1 MPADSAPRESASDI
15 VWRPSAEA
23 VAATAL
29 AQFMARHGVADY
41 DALNRRSADDPEW
54 YWRAVA
60 DFFAVPFA
68 KTPDRMLDVSKG
80 APWAAWCVGGRL
92 NIAAACLDRHRGTPT
107 MGKEAIVWEA
117 EDGTQRRWTYET
129 LATETAKLA
138 DGLRG
143 LGIEPGEAVG
153 IFMPMLPETVAAF
166 FAIARIGAIAV
177 PLFSGFAP
185 DAVVARLADAGAV
198 AVLASASTKRRG
210 QTVAM
215 MATLDEAAKRIPTL
229 RHVVVLGADAATPW
243 TDGRDRKWESVV
255 AIGDPK
261 APPTDASLVDTGA
274 DDPFMIIFTSGT
286 TGQAKGTVHSHAGFL
301 LKLASDFGL
310 AMDFR
315 PADRFLWMSDLGWL
329 VGPMEIVVAI
339 FFGGTLVL
347 AEGAPDWP
355 DHGRLWRLV
364 EMHKVS
370 YLGVAPTMA
379 RAMMRYGD
387 DTVTKHDLSSVRV
400 VASSGELWNP
410 DSWLWFFEHVCKRR
424 APILNVSGGTEIGWG
439 IVAQT
444 AIHPMKPCA
453 FSGSMPGMG
462 ADIVDAEGRPVG
474 PGVMGE
480 LVLRVPSI
488 GLTRGLWNAPERYM
502 ETYWTKIPGL
512 WVHGDWASRDAN
524 GFWYLHGRSDDTIK
538 VAGKRCGPAEIEA
551 LLMATGRVAEA
562 AATGIADPLKGESV
576 LCVCVPSDKKADP
589 GLADALKAAVVA
601 GLSPAFRPKDVLLVA
616 DLPKTRSLKVMRRV
630 VRALYEGRDPG
641 DLASLVN
648 PPALDDLKRAIAER
662 KARA

>member
-1 MPADSAPRESASDI
+1 MPADTATDI

-29 AQFMARHGVADY
+29 AKFMRTHGIADY
-41 DALNRRSADDPEW
+41 DDLNRRSADDPEW

-68 KTPDRMLDVSKG
+68 KSPEKMLDVSKG
-80 APWAAWCVGGRL
+80 AAWAEWCVGGRL
-92 NIAAACLDRHRGTPT
+92 NIAAACIDRHRDTPT
-107 MGKEAIVWEA
+107 MQKEAVVWEA
-117 EDGTQRRWTYET
+117 EDGTQRRWTYADLAAET
-129 LATETAKLA
+129 NRLA
-138 DGLRG
+138 DGLRA
-143 LGIEPGEAVG
+143 LGVKPGQAVG

-210 QTVAM
+210 QTVPM
-215 MATLDEAAKRIPTL
+215 KATLDEAAKRIPTL
-229 RHVVVLGADAATPW
+229 RYVVVLGADAATPW
-243 TDGRDRKWESVV
+243 TAGRDRRWEDVV
-255 AIGDPK
+255 ADGNPDS
-261 APPTDASLVDTGA
+261 PPADTSLVDTGA
-274 DDPFMIIFTSGT
+274 DDRFMIIFTSGT

-310 AMDFR
+310 VMDFR
-315 PADRFLWMSDLGWL
+315 PEDRFFWMSDLGWL
-329 VGPMEIVVAI
+329 VGPMEIVVSI

-355 DHGRLWRLV
+355 DNGRLWRLV
-364 EMHKVS
+364 ETHKVS

-387 DTVTKHDLSSVRV
+387 DLVARYDLSSIRA

-410 DSWLWFFEHVCKRR
+410 DSWLWFFEHVCKRK

-462 ADIVDAEGRPVG
+462 ADIVDAEGRPVD

-480 LVLRVPSI
+480 LALRVPSI
-488 GLTRGLWNAPERYM
+488 GLTRGLWNAPDRYM
-502 ETYWTKIPGL
+502 EAYWTKIPGL
-512 WVHGDWASRDAN
+512 WVHGDWASRDED

-551 LLMATGRVAEA
+551 LLMATGLVAEA
-562 AATGIADPLKGESV
+562 AATGIADPLKGETV

-589 GLADALKAAVVA
+589 GLPDALKAAVVA

-662 KARA
+662 KAAS